1 MGFNDEFQD
10 LSKEGTGVLADL
22 SFPLSTPGIQ
32 NILIPRNPPECG
44 AVLSLVLVTASAALL
59 QKYLLG
65 DGSEP

>member
-32 NILIPRNPPECG
+32 NILIPTQP
-44 AVLSLVLVTASAALL
+44 S
-59 QKYLLG
+59 
-65 DGSEP
+65 